1 MRSFRTEQHKAAL
14 SLLVGMSLLNAVSV
28 TPACS
33 QDIPQL
39 RGSVSMDELAM
50 KTIQKEIELAALNA
64 DFRTHYMQPNKWR
77 NRRVKFYQMA
87 AGGIANAGDITIMS
101 HFWNYYRNPGAGLK
115 HKGSLESGVITV
127 MLAYLTLG
135 SMCAAEGVHDL
146 FNDYLA
152 KRKGFDSKNVLKK
165 AEALKAEID
174 QALSARKASVASD
187 SGMSDSERS
196 LLTQEN
202 KVLQDCRDL
211 VLLEFSKLYVDARKK
226 RIKRDVTT
234 LGTIAV
240 CATGAFPGALGV
252 IRGIQDVNLKKIGGG
267 GIGFLIS
274 GATLAGA
281 PLLIHGGAQIGGAW
295 TQKNLSKT
303 LGALEC
309 KMAAQLKEDVDKL
322 AAVRIDA
329 APTTT
334 SARLA
339 SYRKLSELLAER
351 QEYLADEK
359 KRNKSQAIE
368 DFVAYAIEGGPQIAW
383 GSMVARAGYRWNRNP
398 SKAFKLIAQGATVN
412 EVSWGSWLLNQA
424 QGEIRD
430 ELHNLKHRYDGS
442 TGAFGKTNNKLNEL
456 KQFAYSPKVIGQK

>member
-1 MRSFRTEQHKAAL
+1 M
-14 SLLVGMSLLNAVSV
+14 
-28 TPACS
+28 
-33 QDIPQL
+33 L
-39 RGSVSMDELAM
+39 RGNVSMDELAM
-50 KTIQKEIELAALNA
+50 KTVQKEVELAALNSE
-64 DFRTHYMQPNKWR
+64 FRTHYMQPNKWR
-77 NRRVKFYQMA
+77 DRRVKAYQMA

-101 HFWNYYRNPGAGLK
+101 QFWNYYRNPGAGLK

-127 MLAYLTLG
+127 MVAYLTLG
-135 SMCAAEGVHDL
+135 GLYAVEGAHDL
-146 FNDYLA
+146 FNDYQA

-165 AEALKAEID
+165 AEGLKAEID
-174 QALSARKASVASD
+174 QALSARKAALAAD
-187 SGMSDSERS
+187 SSLSDSERS

-211 VLLEFSKLYVDARKK
+211 VLLEFSKVYVDGRKK

-252 IRGIQDVNLKKIGGG
+252 VRGIQEVNLKMIGGG
-267 GIGFLIS
+267 GIGFLVS

-309 KMAAQLKEDVDKL
+309 KMASQLKEDVDKL
-322 AAVRIDA
+322 ATVRIDA
-329 APTTT
+329 ESTTT
-334 SARLA
+334 SARVA
-339 SYRKLSELLAER
+339 SYRKLSDLISER
-351 QEYLADEK
+351 QEYLEAEK
-359 KRNKSQAIE
+359 KRNRSKAIE

-383 GSMVARAGYRWNRNP
+383 GTMVARAGYRYNRNAK
-398 SKAFKLIAQGATVN
+398 KAFKLIAEGATVN
-412 EVSWGSWLLNQA
+412 EVSWGSWLLNQT

-430 ELHNLKHRYDGS
+430 ELYNMKHRFDGT
-442 TGAFGKTNNKLNEL
+442 TGAFGTTNSKLTEL
-456 KQFAYSPKVIGQK
+456 KTFANVPKTIGMK

>member
-1 MRSFRTEQHKAAL
+1 MRSIWKIKQKAAL
-14 SLLVGMSLLNAVSV
+14 SLLLSMSLLNAVSI
-28 TPACS
+28 TPALS
-33 QDIPQL
+33 EETPVL
-39 RGSVSMDELAM
+39 RGNVSMDELAM
-50 KTIQKEIELAALNA
+50 KTVQKEIELAALNS

-101 HFWNYYRNPGAGLK
+101 HFWNYYRNVGGGLK

-127 MLAYLTLG
+127 MVAYLTLG
-135 SMCAAEGVHDL
+135 GLYAAEGAHDL

-152 KRKGFDSKNVLKK
+152 KRKGFDSKNVLKR
-165 AEALKAEID
+165 AEDLKAEID
-174 QALSARKASVASD
+174 QALSARKAALSSD
-187 SGMSDSERS
+187 SSLNDSERT
-196 LLTQEN
+196 LLAQEN

-252 IRGIQDVNLKKIGGG
+252 IRGIQEVNLKMIGGG
-267 GIGFLIS
+267 GIGFLVS

-281 PLLIHGGAQIGGAW
+281 PLLIHGGAQLGGAW

-309 KMAAQLKEDVDKL
+309 KMASQLKEDVDKL
-322 AAVRIDA
+322 ATVRIDA
-329 APTTT
+329 ASTTT
-334 SARLA
+334 AARVS
-339 SYRKLSELLAER
+339 SYRQLSDLLAER
-351 QEYLADEK
+351 QDYLAQEK

-383 GSMVARAGYRWNRNP
+383 GTMVARAGYRWNRNP
-398 SKAFKLIAQGATVN
+398 ARAFKLIAEGATVN
-412 EVSWGSWLLNQA
+412 EVSWGSWLLNQT

-430 ELHNLKHRYDGS
+430 ELYNMKHKFDGT
-442 TGAFGKTNNKLNEL
+442 TGAFGTTNTKLTEL
-456 KQFAYSPKVIGQK
+456 KTFANVTRTIGQK